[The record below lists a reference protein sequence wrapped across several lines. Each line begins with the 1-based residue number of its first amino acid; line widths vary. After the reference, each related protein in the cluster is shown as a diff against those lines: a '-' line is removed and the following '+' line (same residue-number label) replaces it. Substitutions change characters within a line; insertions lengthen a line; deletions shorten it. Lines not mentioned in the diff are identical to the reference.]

1 MNSID
6 LTSSH
11 VFSRNNRPQVIS
23 FCKSSRCYFHKVERL
38 LHLIQLSLSHTP
50 NNLDFV
56 RDIFVKIQNLT
67 KLSYYIFSMYL
78 SPRSISFRRQLHF
91 SFIFVIAPCFRNSI
105 SFFWL
110 KFNPFH
116 SHKNFPYNLD
126 FSSKVASGNERKFL
140 FFINLL
146 DDLQVINVVVN

>member
-11 VFSRNNRPQVIS
+11 VFSQNNRPQVIS

-67 KLSYYIFSMYL
+67 KLSYYILSMYL
-78 SPRSISFRRQLHF
+78 SPRSISFRRQFARLIYICDSTMF
-91 SFIFVIAPCFRNSI
+91 QKFNFLVLFL
-105 SFFWL
+105 FFWL

-116 SHKNFPYNLD
+116 SHKISLITYQTFLLKQQVGMKENFY
-126 FSSKVASGNERKFL
+126 FS
-140 FFINLL
+140 
-146 DDLQVINVVVN
+146 